1 MPRTDI
7 DGTDLR
13 ILEALQLD
21 GRLSNVDL
29 AERVHL
35 SPSPCLRR
43 TRRLEEQGVIRGY
56 RAEVD
61 RAGVGLGLT
70 VFVEIKVETHS
81 RSNADALSGALAD
94 MDEVVACHMI
104 SGEADFLLEV
114 VEADLEAYERFLS
127 ERLLSLPMIRD
138 IRSNFALRTVKS
150 GGRLPLNQ
158 QMAGGGTSTARSG

>member
-13 ILEALQLD
+13 IVEALQLD

-81 RSNADALSGALAD
+81 RSNADALSRALAD

-114 VEADLEAYERFLS
+114 VAADLEAYERFLS

-158 QMAGGGTSTARSG
+158 QMAGSGTSTAKSG